1 MESGQ
6 RVVVTDVEMRFGSM
20 VAFMVKWTIAAI
32 PAMLILLVLFW
43 VAVVA
48 SGMLLAVL
56 FPNLIP
62 ATG

>member
-48 SGMLLAVL
+48 SGVLLAVL
-56 FPNLIP
+56 FPDLMP
-62 ATG
+62 TG